1 MGKTARYLDKRRLE
15 EGYLERW
22 NKDFS
27 LWQWQHSI
35 RLSSTWKR
43 LPSRLL
49 DTHYEAP
56 SKRNDMGL
64 HVQKCSLED
73 SGPWWQCKCH
83 LLHLRSAGAEN
94 AAVSSGHARHKKT
107 LRACHY
113 QCSAA
118 VWQSAERQQWCW
130 SCYDSNLWN
139 ISNMTELKGSTTREP
154 AYKLDAAA
162 CRLHHDKSNFFTPSQ
177 SPHVLVVFGHLNP
190 NRILHNTLTTP
201 LSMKHTLV
209 DMSLA
214 EMKCLWSN
222 GELL

>member
-27 LWQWQHSI
+27 LWQRQHSI
-35 RLSSTWKR
+35 RLSSTWRR
-43 LPSRLL
+43 LPSGVL

-56 SKRNDMGL
+56 SKCNDMGL

-73 SGPWWQCKCH
+73 SGPWMQCKCH

-118 VWQSAERQQWCW
+118 ERQQWCW
-130 SCYDSNLWN
+130 FCYDSNLWN
-139 ISNMTELKGSTTREP
+139 VTKMTELKGSTTHEP
-154 AYKLDAAA
+154 VYELDTAV
-162 CRLHHDKSNFFTPSQ
+162 CRLHHDKSNFF
-177 SPHVLVVFGHLNP
+177 H
-190 NRILHNTLTTP
+190 
-201 LSMKHTLV
+201 
-209 DMSLA
+209 SLPTSTRA
-214 EMKCLWSN
+214 CCLWPLKPESISDTSHN
-222 GELL
+222 RNPAQYTDHTIVNEAHIGGHKFGRAKMPLI